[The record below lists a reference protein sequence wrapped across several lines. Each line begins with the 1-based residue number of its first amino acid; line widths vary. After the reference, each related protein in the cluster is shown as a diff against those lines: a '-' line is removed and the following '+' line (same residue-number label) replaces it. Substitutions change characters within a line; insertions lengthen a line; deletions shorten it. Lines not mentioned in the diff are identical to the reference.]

1 MTYIRYLEKSDKSFW
16 FRLDR
21 HSPETEFE
29 NKVNTKRGY
38 VLLENNVPVGLL
50 RYNLFWDN
58 IPFCTMLFVDPK
70 CQKKGYGTKLMK
82 HWEEDMKSQRYGMLL
97 TSTQVDETAQHFY
110 RKLGYKDCGGFVID
124 IPRYVQP
131 MELFLIKAP
140 PHNSRLGAQAAC
152 RAKIFRDIFQKCS
165 PIRQAARGRDTPRII
180 SAFYPASNCR

>member
-21 HSPETEFE
+21 HLPETEFE

-110 RKLGYKDCGGFVID
+110 RKLGCKRARYAKNYFCILSGIKLSLNVGGKKTTNGLSKMIHSLT
-124 IPRYVQP
+124 IGAKQ
-131 MELFLIKAP
+131 II
-140 PHNSRLGAQAAC
+140 NSW
-152 RAKIFRDIFQKCS
+152 F
-165 PIRQAARGRDTPRII
+165 
-180 SAFYPASNCR
+180 SA